1 MLSHSEIM
9 ELEKKLS
16 KYRLKRTLFFG
27 GSMLIGLSAVAV
39 FSLVLFLYRTNATLP
54 QEVQTSQETVKEK
67 ETNSSTIN
75 ITTPPSVIP
84 QENNTT
90 KVQNTIAQTPDS
102 SKEEILRLRLP
113 DTLNK
118 ISTSDKKSYTPPPED
133 FDTPPVKKKAESEL
147 DLPVLKRNANSGEEP
162 TFYRTKEEQIDA
174 TLLPPPPPLEET
186 KPKGVIK
193 IESQEIN
200 SISYLKEKFDSTHN
214 IVFALMLAEEY
225 YLSKNYIECNKWAL
239 IANNID
245 AENEKSWIWFA
256 KSKIKL
262 GQKEDAILALK
273 TYLKNTKSQ
282 AAQSLLNQITLGEA
296 IQ

>member
-1 MLSHSEIM
+1 MLSHSEIN

-16 KYRLKRTLFFG
+16 KYRLKRTLFQG
-27 GSMLIGLSAVAV
+27 GSILIGISVVTTLSLL
-39 FSLVLFLYRTNATLP
+39 FFLYRSDAPTP
-54 QEVQTSQETVKEK
+54 QKVQAPHETIQEK
-67 ETNSSTIN
+67 ESNGSSVSSSPVLT
-75 ITTPPSVIP
+75 V
-84 QENNTT
+84 ENNMT
-90 KVQNTIAQTPDS
+90 KVENTIPDTHQEK

-118 ISTSDKKSYTPPPED
+118 TSASEKKAYTPPPED
-133 FDTPPVKKKAESEL
+133 FDTPPVKKKAENEL
-147 DLPVLKRNANSGEEP
+147 DLPVLKRNGSSEEP
-162 TFYRTKEEQIDA
+162 TFYRNKEEQIDA

-225 YLSKNYIECNKWAL
+225 YLSKNYVESNKWAL
-239 IANNID
+239 IANNLD

-256 KSKIKL
+256 KSKVKL

-282 AAQSLLNQITLGEA
+282 AAQSLLNQITLGEP

>member
-1 MLSHSEIM
+1 MLSHSEIN

-16 KYRLKRTLFFG
+16 KYRLKRTLFYG
-27 GSMLIGLSAVAV
+27 GTILIGISVVATLALL
-39 FSLVLFLYRTNATLP
+39 FFLYRSDASKP
-54 QEVQTSQETVKEK
+54 QEVQTPHETTIREK
-67 ETNSSTIN
+67 ENNASSTL
-75 ITTPPSVIP
+75 TSVLAV
-84 QENNTT
+84 ENNMT
-90 KVQNTIAQTPDS
+90 KTENTIPDKHQEQ

-118 ISTSDKKSYTPPPED
+118 TSTSDKKAYTPPPED
-133 FDTPPVKKKAESEL
+133 FDTPPLKKKAENEL
-147 DLPVLKRNANSGEEP
+147 DLPVLKRNGNSEEQ
-162 TFYRTKEEQIDA
+162 TFYRNKEEQIDA

-200 SISYLKEKFDSTHN
+200 SISYLKEKFDTTHN

-225 YLSKNYIECNKWAL
+225 YLSKNYVESNKWAL
-239 IANNID
+239 IANNLD

-256 KSKIKL
+256 KSKLKL

-282 AAQSLLNQITLGEA
+282 AAQSLLNQITLGEP

>member
-1 MLSHSEIM
+1 MLSHSEIN

-16 KYRLKRTLFFG
+16 KYRLKRTLFQG
-27 GSMLIGLSAVAV
+27 GSILIGISVVTTLSLL
-39 FSLVLFLYRTNATLP
+39 FFLYRSDAPTP
-54 QEVQTSQETVKEK
+54 QKVQAPHETIQEK
-67 ETNSSTIN
+67 ESNGSSVSSSPVLT
-75 ITTPPSVIP
+75 V
-84 QENNTT
+84 ENNMT
-90 KVQNTIAQTPDS
+90 KVENTIPDTHQEK

-118 ISTSDKKSYTPPPED
+118 TSASEKKAYTPPPED

-174 TLLPPPPPLEET
+174 TLLPPPPPLEES

-200 SISYLKEKFDSTHN
+200 SISYLKEKFDTTHN

-225 YLSKNYIECNKWAL
+225 YLSKNYVESNKWAL
-239 IANNID
+239 IANNLD

-256 KSKIKL
+256 KSKVKL

-282 AAQSLLNQITLGEA
+282 AAQSLLNQITLGEP

>member
-1 MLSHSEIM
+1 MLSHSEIN

-16 KYRLKRTLFFG
+16 KYRLKRTLLYS
-27 GSMLIGLSAVAV
+27 GSILIGLSAVATL
-39 FSLVLFLYRTNATLP
+39 SLLFFLYRSDVPTLQEVHQVPHETIQEKESNGSSVSSSPVLTVENNMTKVENTIPDMP
-54 QEVQTSQETVKEK
+54 QEK
-67 ETNSSTIN
+67 
-75 ITTPPSVIP
+75 
-84 QENNTT
+84 
-90 KVQNTIAQTPDS
+90 

-118 ISTSDKKSYTPPPED
+118 TSASEKRAYTPPPED
-133 FDTPPVKKKAESEL
+133 FDTPPVKKKAENEL
-147 DLPVLKRNANSGEEP
+147 DLPVLKRNGSSEEP
-162 TFYRTKEEQIDA
+162 TFYRNKEEQIDT
-174 TLLPPPPPLEET
+174 TLLPPPPPLEES

-200 SISYLKEKFDSTHN
+200 SISYLKEKFDTTHN

-225 YLSKNYIECNKWAL
+225 YLSKNYVESNKWAL
-239 IANNID
+239 IANNLD

-256 KSKIKL
+256 KSKVKL

-282 AAQSLLNQITLGEA
+282 AAQSLLNQITLGEP

>member
-1 MLSHSEIM
+1 MLSHSEIN

-16 KYRLKRTLFFG
+16 KYRLKRTLFHG
-27 GSMLIGLSAVAV
+27 GTILIGISVV
-39 FSLVLFLYRTNATLP
+39 ATLALFFFLSRSDASKP
-54 QEVQTSQETVKEK
+54 QEVQTPHET
-67 ETNSSTIN
+67 TI
-75 ITTPPSVIP
+75 
-84 QENNTT
+84 QENNASSTLTSVLAVENNMT
-90 KVQNTIAQTPDS
+90 KTENTIPDKHQEQ

-118 ISTSDKKSYTPPPED
+118 TSTSDKKAYTPPPED
-133 FDTPPVKKKAESEL
+133 FDTPPLKKKAENEL
-147 DLPVLKRNANSGEEP
+147 DLPVLKRNGNSEEQ
-162 TFYRTKEEQIDA
+162 TFYRNKEEQIDA

-200 SISYLKEKFDSTHN
+200 SISYLKEKFDTTHN

-225 YLSKNYIECNKWAL
+225 YLSKNYVESNKWAL
-239 IANNID
+239 IANNLD

-256 KSKIKL
+256 KSKLKL

-282 AAQSLLNQITLGEA
+282 AAQSLLNQITLGEP

>member
-1 MLSHSEIM
+1 MLSHSEIN

-16 KYRLKRTLFFG
+16 KYRLKRTLFQG
-27 GSMLIGLSAVAV
+27 GSILIGISVVTTLSLL
-39 FSLVLFLYRTNATLP
+39 FFLYRSDAPTP
-54 QEVQTSQETVKEK
+54 QKVQAPHETIQEK
-67 ETNSSTIN
+67 ESNGSSVSSSPVLT
-75 ITTPPSVIP
+75 V
-84 QENNTT
+84 ENNMT
-90 KVQNTIAQTPDS
+90 KVENTIPDTHHEK

-118 ISTSDKKSYTPPPED
+118 TSASEKKAYTPPPED
-133 FDTPPVKKKAESEL
+133 FDTPPAKKKAENEL
-147 DLPVLKRNANSGEEP
+147 DLPVLKRNGSSQEQ
-162 TFYRTKEEQIDA
+162 TFYRNKEEQIDA
-174 TLLPPPPPLEET
+174 TLLPPPPPLEES

-200 SISYLKEKFDSTHN
+200 SISYLKEKFDTTHN

-225 YLSKNYIECNKWAL
+225 YLSKNYLESNKWAL

-256 KSKIKL
+256 KSKVKL
-262 GQKEDAILALK
+262 GQKEDAVLALK

-282 AAQSLLNQITLGEA
+282 AAQSLLNQITLGEP